1 MANRKIDVSQLQAV
15 VDSYLNDYTQET
27 EDAMKAA
34 SKEVAKDVVKE
45 LRKGGSYNTK
55 EIGTA
60 FNRGWRSKEEDG
72 RMKITTTVY
81 NAKYPNLAHLLEF
94 GHAKRNGGRTRAF
107 NFIAPVADSVEKK
120 FEAAFEKALNK
131 G

>member
-1 MANRKIDVSQLQAV
+1 MASRKIDVSQLQAV
-15 VDSYLNDYTQET
+15 INSYLNDYTEET
-27 EDAMKAA
+27 EEAMKTA
-34 SKEVAKDVVKE
+34 SKEVAKDVVME
-45 LRKGGSYNTK
+45 LRKGGDYNTHEVGK
-55 EIGTA
+55 A
-60 FNRGWRSKEEDG
+60 FNRGWRSKEQDG
-72 RMKITTTVY
+72 RLKITTTVY

-120 FEAAFEKALNK
+120 FETAFEKALDK